1 MRDRFRAQVCSTMQ
15 EIRAAVSTELDAVN
29 AVIIEQLKSDV
40 DMVENVGQYIVDA
53 GGKRLRPL
61 LALLSAASL
70 NAMSDRHIH
79 FAAVVEFIHTATLLH
94 DDVVDVS
101 ELRRGRPTANSTF
114 GNAPSVLVGDFLYT
128 RAFQLM
134 VALDSTPLLR
144 MMADTTN
151 TIAAGEVLQLIRA
164 GDADTSEEQ
173 YYDVIDRKTA
183 ALFAAACEGAAIL
196 AGAEEGV
203 ATALRDYGR
212 GIGIAFQLVDDLLD
226 YEGDP
231 EVTGKNVGDDLTE
244 GKPTLPL
251 IHVMRNGNPEQVAL
265 VRSAITDKDVS
276 KLDDVLSAV
285 KDCGSL
291 DYTREAALHHRDV
304 ALESLKALPEGQAR
318 DALEAL
324 AELSVARSS

>member
-1 MRDRFRAQVCSTMQ
+1 MQQVRAV
-15 EIRAAVSTELDAVN
+15 VSAELDAVN
-29 AVIIEQLKSDV
+29 AVIIEQLRSDV

-53 GGKRLRPL
+53 GGKRLRPVL
-61 LALLSAASL
+61 VLLSSAAL
-70 NAMSDRHIH
+70 GVITDEQIR

-101 ELRRGRPTANSTF
+101 ELRRGRPTANSAF

-134 VALDSTPLLR
+134 VALGNHDVLK

-164 GDADTSEEQ
+164 GDAATSEAQ

-183 ALFAAACEGAAIL
+183 ALFAAGCEGAALL
-196 AGAEEGV
+196 AGADASRVEQ
-203 ATALRDYGR
+203 LRICGR
-212 GIGIAFQLVDDLLD
+212 NIGIAFQLIDDLLD

-231 EVTGKNVGDDLTE
+231 EVTGKNVGDDLAE

-251 IHVMRNGNPEQVAL
+251 IHVMREGSDVQAKL
-265 VRSAITDKDVS
+265 VRDAISAKDRE
-276 KLDDVLSAV
+276 KLPAIIQAV
-285 KDCGSL
+285 RDCGSL
-291 DYTREAALHHRDV
+291 EYTRQAALDCRD
-304 ALESLKALPEGQAR
+304 KALS
-318 DALEAL
+318 ALDGLPDSPAKAAL
-324 AELSVARSS
+324 ARLAKLSIERSH

>member
-1 MRDRFRAQVCSTMQ
+1 MQQVRAV
-15 EIRAAVSTELDAVN
+15 VSAELDAVN
-29 AVIIEQLKSDV
+29 AVIIEQLRSDV

-53 GGKRLRPL
+53 GGKRLRPVL
-61 LALLSAASL
+61 VLLSSAAL
-70 NAMSDRHIH
+70 GPISDAQIH

-101 ELRRGRPTANSTF
+101 ELRRGRPTANSAF

-134 VALDSTPLLR
+134 VALGNHDVLK

-164 GDADTSEEQ
+164 GDAATSEEQ

-183 ALFAAACEGAAIL
+183 ALFAAGCEGAALL
-196 AGAEEGV
+196 AGADAARVEQ
-203 ATALRDYGR
+203 LRVCGR
-212 GIGIAFQLVDDLLD
+212 SIGIAFQLIDDLLD

-231 EVTGKNVGDDLTE
+231 EVTGKNVGDDLAE

-251 IHVMRNGNPEQVAL
+251 IHVMREGSEAQANL
-265 VRSAITDKDVS
+265 VRDAINAKDRAR
-276 KLDDVLSAV
+276 LPEIIQAV
-285 KDCGSL
+285 RDCGSL
-291 DYTREAALHHRDV
+291 EYTRNAALDCRDK
-304 ALESLKALPEGQAR
+304 ALKALKELPDSPAK
-318 DALEAL
+318 AAL
-324 AELSVARSS
+324 ARLAALSIERSH

>member
-1 MRDRFRAQVCSTMQ
+1 MQQVRAV
-15 EIRAAVSTELDAVN
+15 VSAELDAVN
-29 AVIIEQLKSDV
+29 AVIIEQLRSDV

-53 GGKRLRPL
+53 GGKRLRPVL
-61 LALLSAASL
+61 VLLSSSALGAISPL
-70 NAMSDRHIH
+70 QIQ

-101 ELRRGRPTANSTF
+101 ELRRGRPTANSAF

-134 VALDSTPLLR
+134 VALGNHDVLK

-164 GDADTSEEQ
+164 GDATTSEAQ

-183 ALFAAACEGAAIL
+183 ALFAAGCEGAALL
-196 AGAEEGV
+196 AGASATQVEQLRICGRNIGV
-203 ATALRDYGR
+203 
-212 GIGIAFQLVDDLLD
+212 AFQLIDDLLD

-231 EVTGKNVGDDLTE
+231 ELTGKNVGDDLAE

-251 IHVMRNGNPEQVAL
+251 IHVMREGSEAQIKL
-265 VRSAITDKDVS
+265 VRDAINAKERGR
-276 KLDDVLSAV
+276 LPQIIQAV
-285 KDCGSL
+285 RDCGSL
-291 DYTREAALHHRDV
+291 DYTRKAALDCRD
-304 ALESLKALPEGQAR
+304 KALAALTHLPPSPAR
-318 DALEAL
+318 DALGRL
-324 AELSVARSS
+324 AELSIERDY